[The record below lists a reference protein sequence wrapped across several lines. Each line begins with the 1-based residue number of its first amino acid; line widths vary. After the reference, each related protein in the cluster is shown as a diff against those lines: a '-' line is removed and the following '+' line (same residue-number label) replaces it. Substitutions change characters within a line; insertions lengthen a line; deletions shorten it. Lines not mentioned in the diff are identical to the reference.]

1 MPDNNH
7 KHVEGHRRR
16 KTLSVK
22 QPRLSKTH
30 PLNKPNFHWCQGS
43 KIPTI
48 VNGKINGNADI
59 KTNKK
64 SSNRLYTHDQ
74 KSIKPIHKVKI
85 IGDSLLRGLATG
97 LRQYLNTKFEI
108 CSLIKKGAKANR
120 IALSLEKEMESL
132 SKSDVLVVAG
142 GANDIDVTNVKVNDI
157 LAIAIHLVQ
166 KYANTNVIIVN
177 IPHRHDLVYVANVDK
192 AKVDN
197 TNSIIQ
203 AYNAKL
209 KTILRFFCGNEY
221 Q

>member
-1 MPDNNH
+1 M
-7 KHVEGHRRR
+7 
-16 KTLSVK
+16 K
-22 QPRLSKTH
+22 QSRLSKTH

-43 KIPTI
+43 KIPTT

-59 KTNKK
+59 KTDKK

-85 IGDSLLRGLATG
+85 IGNSLLRGSTTG

-108 CSLIKKGAKANR
+108 CSLIKKAARANR
-120 IALSLEKEMESL
+120 IALSVEKEMESL
-132 SKSDVLVVAG
+132 GKSDVLFVAG

-209 KTILRFFCGNEY
+209 KTILRFF
-221 Q
+221 